1 MDIELEEVPSKP
13 RRGRK
18 KKQVTNVNFI
28 SQSSNITMG
37 CITFDEPEPV
47 PEKKIGTKDKQ
58 LIFGGLEI
66 KVCSGERHEQK
77 RQITNAEALPQQIL
91 YHSETKLIRQEQM
104 LLVQGA
110 VAPEEKPPIK
120 GPRKVKGGSQPI
132 DKSHNRQFTNTLSD
146 IFVTCDKSR
155 VLQPI
160 NCKKTDVCCWWC
172 CHKFDSDPCYLP
184 TVTDDITNRFIVIG
198 NFCSW
203 RCVKAYNMS
212 LPNEVTKR
220 LHILRKML
228 KCVGCN
234 SATIKEAPPRQ
245 TLKMFGGHLSIEEF
259 RSVKLPEFNL
269 TSPFMKKKTILL
281 ESMHFQTSSY

>member
-1 MDIELEEVPSKP
+1 MELESEEVASKP

-28 SQSSNITMG
+28 SQSSNITLG
-37 CITFDEPEPV
+37 CITFDDPDPPQKEG
-47 PEKKIGTKDKQ
+47 KSSTNDKQ

-66 KVCSGERHEQK
+66 KVCSGERHEK
-77 RQITNAEALPQQIL
+77 KPHITNVESLPPPPDQML
-91 YHSETKLIRQEQM
+91 YHTETKL
-104 LLVQGA
+104 VQG
-110 VAPEEKPPIK
+110 VATAPVAKPTASSL
-120 GPRKVKGGSQPI
+120 RRAKGGSQPV
-132 DKSHNRQFTNTLSD
+132 DKSHNRQFTNTFSD

-172 CHKFDSDPCYLP
+172 CHKFDSNPCYLP
-184 TVTDDITNRFIVIG
+184 TITDDITNRFIVIG

-212 LPNEVTKR
+212 LRNEVTKR
-220 LHILRKML
+220 LHILKKML

-259 RSVKLPEFNL
+259 RSEQMPEYNL
-269 TSPFMKKKTILL
+269 TSSFVRKKTILL
-281 ESMHFQTSSY
+281 ESMHFKSSY

>member
-1 MDIELEEVPSKP
+1 MELETEEVTTKP

-28 SQSSNITMG
+28 SQSSNITLG
-37 CITFDEPEPV
+37 CITFDEPDPV
-47 PEKKIGTKDKQ
+47 LQNDKGKSSTKDKQ

-66 KVCSGERHEQK
+66 KVCSGERHEKTPQL
-77 RQITNAEALPQQIL
+77 TSVAEQLPEQML
-91 YHSETKLIRQEQM
+91 YHTETKL
-104 LLVQGA
+104 VQGTTTP
-110 VAPEEKPPIK
+110 VAKPTTSSL
-120 GPRKVKGGSQPI
+120 RRAKGGSQPI
-132 DKSHNRQFTNTLSD
+132 DKSHNRQFTNTFSD

-155 VLQPI
+155 ILQPI

-184 TVTDDITNRFIVIG
+184 TITDDITNRFIVIG

-212 LPNEVTKR
+212 LPNEITKR
-220 LHILRKML
+220 LHILKKML
-228 KCVGCN
+228 KCIGCN

-245 TLKMFGGHLSIEEF
+245 TLKMFGGHLSIEDF
-259 RSVKLPEFNL
+259 RSTQMPQYNL
-269 TSPFMKKKTILL
+269 TSSFVKKKTILL
-281 ESMHFQTSSY
+281 ESMHFKSSY